1 MEGDILL
8 FYLIVGIILIII
20 VLGILIW
27 AIVSIVSGKD
37 KKAPKERTAQAVST
51 ASERGG
57 ADQKTSS
64 VSARKATSND
74 AELLIIFR
82 NVNTG
87 AIYVEIDGRQYH
99 HLTDVYDPHTSRLLL
114 QTVADLN
121 RFTRGVMPAVP
132 TKPTADTPSQP
143 PRSATLPASQ
153 ESQPS
158 PGSLAKRG
166 EALMKD
172 PQSAKVEPG
181 TIPATGGGLLERA
194 LKLSNT
200 PSVPVKTPAQEPK
213 PVPEKQTTSPS
224 AFEKTKQKTEL
235 GSFWGRALTP
245 SSPGASKVGP
255 RPLADEFEDLLQD
268 IIEEMP
274 SKPAHDLHF
283 RTAAD
288 GRLIIEVD
296 GASYQDV
303 SEIQNT
309 VARQIIQAVI
319 KKWESK

>member
-1 MEGDILL
+1 
-8 FYLIVGIILIII
+8 
-20 VLGILIW
+20 
-27 AIVSIVSGKD
+27 
-37 KKAPKERTAQAVST
+37 
-51 ASERGG
+51 
-57 ADQKTSS
+57 
-64 VSARKATSND
+64 
-74 AELLIIFR
+74 
-82 NVNTG
+82 
-87 AIYVEIDGRQYH
+87 
-99 HLTDVYDPHTSRLLL
+99 
-114 QTVADLN
+114 
-121 RFTRGVMPAVP
+121 
-132 TKPTADTPSQP
+132 
-143 PRSATLPASQ
+143 
-153 ESQPS
+153 
-158 PGSLAKRG
+158 
-166 EALMKD
+166 MKD